1 MGKKKKSGGQTA
13 KPLSPEAY
21 IRNKARQ
28 LPVHKCYKSVNSFED
43 REMCIIVVR
52 KHPQGTYTLGAYM
65 IDKWCFG
72 VKDSLWRFNIDEIEM
87 NDFLSM
93 FKERLDSLDEIDY
106 VEAHNWVYGAV
117 AFADE
122 AGMKPCRDFTLTQY
136 ILAEDDENVEL
147 REYEFGRDGK
157 YCLFTKNREEA
168 ARYIP
173 ILDRNLGKGNYSVE
187 TGLFGDD
194 EIWDDDADDEDIG
207 FPFKITPSMEYTYQ
221 GGDYP
226 KEVELN
232 FPELEERMRT
242 DIYDFSDEDIDWV
255 KSLPEDKLR
264 ADLQNLVL
272 CELGRQ
278 WGKSAKE
285 LDEEAPGNWCIL
297 SNSLVFLANVA
308 NVNETLPIVL
318 EVMRQS
324 SEFRE
329 YNFGDASDLL
339 LDPVLC
345 VLVKD
350 NPCLLK
356 PFLLEK
362 GPSPEFKASALELL
376 EHIAR
381 NCPEV
386 RQEIIDMTV
395 ELMNEYKAD
404 LPERT
409 ICDGTVTAF
418 AIGILISVGAV
429 EHLPLIEE
437 IYATGLVDEAC
448 EGRID
453 EVRKSIRNP
462 WPVYPLPTTN
472 PRDIRDTLRHRFPRK

>member
-1 MGKKKKSGGQTA
+1 MGKNKKSGKQTT
-13 KPLSPEAY
+13 KPVSPEAY
-21 IRNKARQ
+21 IRKKARQ
-28 LPVHKCYKSVNSFED
+28 LPIYKCFKSVNSFED
-43 REMCIIVVR
+43 REMSIIVIR

-72 VKDSLWRFNIDEIEM
+72 VKDSLWCFNIEENEM

-122 AGMKPCRDFTLTQY
+122 AGMKPCKDFSLTQY

-157 YCLFTKNREEA
+157 YCLLTKNREEA

-173 ILDRNLGKGNYSVE
+173 ILDHNLGKGNYSVE

-194 EIWDDDADDEDIG
+194 EIWDDEDTG
-207 FPFKITPSMEYTYQ
+207 FPFKITPPMEYAYQ
-221 GGDYP
+221 GGEYP
-226 KEVELN
+226 KKVTLN
-232 FPELEERMRT
+232 CPELKEKMRK
-242 DIYDFSDEDIDWV
+242 DLYDFSDEDIDWV
-255 KSLPEDKLR
+255 QSLPEDKLR
-264 ADLQNLVL
+264 ADLQSLVL
-272 CELGRQ
+272 YELGRQ
-278 WGKSAKE
+278 WGKSAGE
-285 LDEEAPGNWCIL
+285 LDDEAPDDWCVL
-297 SNSLVFLANVA
+297 SNSLVFLTNVA
-308 NVNETLPIVL
+308 TVNETLPVVL

-345 VLVKD
+345 ALVKD
-350 NPCLLK
+350 NPRLLK
-356 PFLLEK
+356 SFLLEK
-362 GPSPEFKASALELL
+362 GLSPEFKSSVLELL

-381 NCPEV
+381 NCPEI

-395 ELMNEYKAD
+395 ELLKEYKAD
-404 LPERT
+404 LSERT

-418 AIGILISVGAV
+418 AIGILVSLGDI

-437 IYATGLVDEAC
+437 IYATNLVDEVC
-448 EGRID
+448 EGHID
-453 EVRKSIRNP
+453 EVRRSIRNP
-462 WPVYPLPTTN
+462 WSAFPLPAMD
-472 PRDIRDTLRHRFPRK
+472 PRDLRDTLRHRFPRK